1 MNGKEQFT
9 WTNGERNRPLQ
20 ICRPCPCGCDARD
33 NGAKGVGYLTA
44 SDEKG
49 DGFTV
54 WIKEENVYD
63 ALEEYLRR
71 L

>member
-54 WIKEENVYD
+54 WIKEEDVYD
-63 ALEEYLRR
+63 VLEKYLRR
-71 L
+71 F